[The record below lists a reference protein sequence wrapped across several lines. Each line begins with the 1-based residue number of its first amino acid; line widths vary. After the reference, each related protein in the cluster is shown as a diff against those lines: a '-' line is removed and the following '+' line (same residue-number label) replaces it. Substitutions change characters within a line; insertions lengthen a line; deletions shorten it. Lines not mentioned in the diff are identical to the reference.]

1 MAFLTK
7 YRKYSGKTVKDQE
20 EVEYNY
26 GRAFHGIGMSITTA
40 RLVFADSTEASLIW
54 QSNIMSEF

>member
-7 YRKYSGKTVKDQE
+7 YRKYSRKDVTSQE

-26 GRAFHGIGMSITTA
+26 ARSFHGIGASHSYE
-40 RLVFADSTEASLIW
+40 LDSAG
-54 QSNIMSEF
+54 